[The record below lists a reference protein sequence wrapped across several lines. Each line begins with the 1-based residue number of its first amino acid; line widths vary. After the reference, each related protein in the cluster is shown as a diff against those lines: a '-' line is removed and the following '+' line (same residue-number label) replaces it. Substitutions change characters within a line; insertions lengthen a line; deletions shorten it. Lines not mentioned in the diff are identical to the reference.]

1 MMKHLITG
9 AMIAAFSFGAAGVA
23 AADTTVGFYPSH
35 GACVA
40 HGVHNL
46 GKEGLGKTW
55 FCRQSGNQWELFTR
69 P

>member
-9 AMIAAFSFGAAGVA
+9 AMIAAFTFGAAGTA
-23 AADTTVGFYPSH
+23 AADTTVGTYATH

-40 HGVHNL
+40 NGVSKF

-55 FCRQSGNQWELFTR
+55 FCRQSGNQFNLVR
-69 P
+69 R